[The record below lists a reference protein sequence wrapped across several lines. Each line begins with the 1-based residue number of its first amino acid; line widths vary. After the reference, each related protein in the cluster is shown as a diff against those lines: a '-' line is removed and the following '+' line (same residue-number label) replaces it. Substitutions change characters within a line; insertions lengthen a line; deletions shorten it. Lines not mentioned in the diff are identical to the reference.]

1 MSHQITTAFVN
12 QFGANVQH
20 LSQQQGSKLQNAVR
34 KESQK
39 GKKQFFDQIGTVS
52 AVQRTGRHSSTPQL
66 DTPHS
71 RRMVT
76 LKDYEWADLVDDQD
90 KIRMLI
96 DPTSE
101 YAMAAAWAFGRT
113 KDDEIITASI
123 ATAYTGE
130 DGTTSQTH
138 PNTQKYA
145 ANNGSAFVNLNM
157 KTLRA
162 VKRMLDVQDVQG
174 NLKRYM
180 AVSPSQIE
188 SLLGTTEVSSSD
200 YNTVKALVQGEIN
213 TFMGFE
219 FIWLNRLNTTAS
231 RGTLDASTSTGVVGS
246 GSTVV
251 GASYRSC
258 FAWAQDGLLLSV
270 GEDYMS
276 RISERDDKGYAKQVY
291 GRMSIGATRME
302 EVKVVEVICYE
313 G

>member
-1 MSHQITTAFVN
+1 MSNQITTAFVN

-20 LSQQQGSKLQNAVR
+20 LSQQKGSKLQAAVR

-39 GKKQFFDQIGTVS
+39 GKKQFFDQIGTVA
-52 AVQRTGRHSSTPQL
+52 AVRRTSRHGATPQL

-76 LKDYEWADLVDDQD
+76 LNDFEWADLVDDQD

-101 YAMAAAWAFGRT
+101 YALAAAWAFGRS

-130 DGTTSQTH
+130 EGTTSTTH

-145 ANNGSAFVNLNM
+145 ANNATTFTNLNVR
-157 KTLRA
+157 TLRA
-162 VKRMLDVQDVQG
+162 VKRMLDVQDVDMG
-174 NLKRYM
+174 LKRYI
-180 AVSPSQIE
+180 AVSPYQIE
-188 SLLGTTEVSSSD
+188 AMLGQTEVASSD
-200 YNTVKALVQGEIN
+200 YNTIKALVQGEVN
-213 TFMGFE
+213 SFMGFE
-219 FIWLNRLNTTAS
+219 FVALNRLNTTAS
-231 RGTLDASTSTGVVGS
+231 RTISASGTTGAVGS
-246 GSTVV
+246 GTSI
-251 GASYRSC
+251 ASSSYRSC
-258 FAWAQDGLLLSV
+258 FAWAQDGMLLSV
-270 GEDYMS
+270 GEDYVS

>member
-1 MSHQITTAFVN
+1 
-12 QFGANVQH
+12 
-20 LSQQQGSKLQNAVR
+20 
-34 KESQK
+34 
-39 GKKQFFDQIGTVS
+39 
-52 AVQRTGRHSSTPQL
+52 
-66 DTPHS
+66 
-71 RRMVT
+71 
-76 LKDYEWADLVDDQD
+76 
-90 KIRMLI
+90 
-96 DPTSE
+96 
-101 YAMAAAWAFGRT
+101 MAAAWAFGRT
-113 KDDEIITASI
+113 KDDEIVTASI

-130 DGTTSQTH
+130 EGTTSTTH
-138 PNTQKYA
+138 PNSQKYA
-145 ANNGSAFVNLNM
+145 ANTGAAFANLNM

-162 VKRMLDVQDVQG
+162 VKRMLDLQDVQM
-174 NLKRYM
+174 NLKRYF
-180 AVSPSQIE
+180 AVTPYQIE
-188 SLLGTTEVSSSD
+188 SLLSTTEVSSSD
-200 YNTVKALVQGEIN
+200 YNTVKALVQGDIN

-231 RGTLDASTSTGVVGS
+231 RGTLDASTSTGAVGS